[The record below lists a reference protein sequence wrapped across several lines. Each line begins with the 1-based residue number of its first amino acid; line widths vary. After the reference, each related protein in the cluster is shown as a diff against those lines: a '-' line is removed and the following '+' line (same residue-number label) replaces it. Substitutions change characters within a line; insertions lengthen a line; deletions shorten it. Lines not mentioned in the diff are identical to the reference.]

1 MMFTVVF
8 HHVTQQSEN
17 TLRMYFGL
25 NFAHRRE
32 RTHRKVAPTRKREK
46 RKKRE
51 DFSPVLNLPGTCNCK
66 LCYIERAL
74 SITDQVR
81 GFILWKISNERTRVW
96 FHCSTRHCASRHCA
110 MPKGKRKNRSTDVSN
125 ISNNSSVGNT
135 TLNTSKKPRVNAES
149 SKQSTLSGFVEPAAV
164 ASGGIGNKTFTAN
177 SDGNNSEDSV
187 SLKEHLS
194 KMESLLNDKLG
205 KLDGK
210 IGASGSNLSAQITI
224 QFDSLRSD
232 IFSLQQ
238 EHDRLK
244 TKVSETEDAI
254 DELECEVEKLR
265 KTVERERELRNDL
278 EQYQRRDSLR
288 FLGVGSDRGRET
300 TKDCEEKVLAI
311 INEDLGLN
319 HILATDISIAY
330 RVGMRENRPRP
341 IIVKFL
347 SRKHKTQVI
356 QKRGLLKWSGRD
368 IVEDLTPTNMKRLK
382 SVQQHPEVKNSW
394 TKEGM
399 IHALLQNGKIVKI
412 TEGNLKIIDEAATG
426 NAPVPDIEMSEV
438 LAPLAN
444 AERRTRLQQQQTR
457 NASLAAST
465 PKQDSIFR
473 STHPSVPIR
482 RKTSQAGNSDN

>member
-1 MMFTVVF
+1 M
-8 HHVTQQSEN
+8 
-17 TLRMYFGL
+17 
-25 NFAHRRE
+25 
-32 RTHRKVAPTRKREK
+32 
-46 RKKRE
+46 
-51 DFSPVLNLPGTCNCK
+51 LNLPGTCNCK
-66 LCYIERAL
+66 LCYTERAL

-81 GFILWKISNERTRVW
+81 GFILWKISKERTRVW
-96 FHCSTRHCASRHCA
+96 FHCSTRHCATRHCA

-210 IGASGSNLSAQITI
+210 IGASESNLSAQITI

-238 EHDRLK
+238 ENDRLK

-288 FLGVGSDRGRET
+288 FLGVGPDRGRET

-319 HILATDISIAY
+319 HILATDISIAH

-341 IIVKFL
+341 IIVKYL

-356 QKRGLLKWSGRD
+356 QKRGLLKWSGRG

-426 NAPVPDIEMSEV
+426 NAPVLDIEMSEV

-457 NASLAAST
+457 KASLAAST
-465 PKQDSIFR
+465 PKRDSIFR

-482 RKTSQAGNSDN
+482 RKTSQAGNSDNR